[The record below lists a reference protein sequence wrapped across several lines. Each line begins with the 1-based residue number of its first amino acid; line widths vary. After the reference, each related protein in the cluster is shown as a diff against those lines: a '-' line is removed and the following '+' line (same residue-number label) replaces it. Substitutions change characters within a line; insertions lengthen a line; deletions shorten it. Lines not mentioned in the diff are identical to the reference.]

1 MHVNK
6 TKFERNSSQ
15 LSHVLYWENI
25 AYNLKRSIDM
35 GNLQLDILCQWSTM
49 YA

>member
-15 LSHVLYWENI
+15 LSNVLYWENI
-25 AYNLKRSIDM
+25 VYKLKRSIDM